1 MAKKESAASTEA
13 LEFLVDPNTC
23 IGCVACADVFGQVF
37 KMVGDK
43 AVAYAKAEAG
53 SVRPTKVIKCCPV
66 DAISLVAGEMD
77 VEEEELKSLAVVE
90 GWEVAWAAHKDERE
104 SVRERERRYGR
115 VLQVVQEEKGWRLRI
130 ELPRN
135 IPNHRLAYMYGIKR
149 QPPEYE
155 YVVEQIGPKT
165 LSVRAKLTDAKLRFL
180 SGKINSFPNS
190 FKVDYRFPKPIGA
203 SYRRLY
209 EGGIEI
215 YAFEDGVLDSD
226 VQLRKA
232 MLAHAA

>member
-1 MAKKESAASTEA
+1 MAKKEDASTEP
-13 LEFLVDPNTC
+13 LEFLVDPETC
-23 IGCVACADVFGQVF
+23 IGCVACADAFGQVF

-77 VEEEELKSLAVVE
+77 EGEVEVKSLPVVE
-90 GWEVAWAAHKDERE
+90 GWETAWAAHRDEAE
-104 SVRERERRYGR
+104 DLRERERRYGR
-115 VLQVVQEEKGWRLRI
+115 VIQVVQEEKGWRLRI
-130 ELPRN
+130 ELPRT
-135 IPNHRLAYMYGIKR
+135 IPSHRLVYMYGIER

-155 YVVEQIGPKT
+155 YVVEQVGPRT
-165 LSVRAKLTDAKLRFL
+165 LSVRAKLTDARLRFL
-180 SGKINSFPNS
+180 TGKINSFPNS
-190 FKVDYRFPKPIGA
+190 FKVDYNFPEPIGA

-215 YAFEDGVLDSD
+215 YAFKDGVLDSD